1 MYISGALALFLG
13 TSLLKIPQIMK
24 TMKKLPT
31 LLFAFAV
38 GLSASLIATDTHAQ
52 VDTVIKKVGKTG
64 KKVGQKTASVAVKGA
79 SHITDK
85 VYKGKEGPDGQT
97 VYIDKMD
104 RKYYV
109 DDKGKKVYLKKSEI
123 RDKVD

>member
-1 MYISGALALFLG
+1 
-13 TSLLKIPQIMK
+13 MK

-31 LLFAFAV
+31 LLFAMAV
-38 GLSASLIATDTHAQ
+38 GLSATLIASETQAQ
-52 VDTVIKKVGKTG
+52 VDTAIKKVGQTG

-79 SHITDK
+79 SAVKDK

-109 DDKGKKVYLKKSEI
+109 DDKGKKIYLKKSEI
-123 RDKVD
+123 RDKQD